1 MSHPRS
7 DSAPA
12 ASTGPLMLFLGL
24 AALAFVLAQ
33 TAIVPGLSTL
43 ATSLNTTTDNVAWI
57 TTGYLVASAI
67 LTPVIGRLGDMFGKG
82 NMLLIVLIIFFL
94 GSVGAALAGNV
105 WMLVAARIVQGVG
118 GGIIPLCFGIIG
130 DIFPAERRASAL
142 GIISAISGIGAGIG
156 LLVGGLLIDNL
167 SWEWVFWMGA
177 ALAAIAAVGAFTVRD
192 AGTKTP
198 GRIDFVGIGLL
209 AVGLTA
215 PLIALSRGQAWGWA
229 SLNTLGLAAAGLAVL
244 VAFVFY
250 ELHVDDPL
258 VDMRII
264 GGPTVL
270 MINIATLLMGAGMFG
285 IFMLIPQIAQTPKA
299 FDYGFGLNATQAGL
313 LLLPGS
319 LFMLVAGAT
328 SNRLSVR
335 FGART
340 PLTVGSFLTALGLV
354 LLALKHDTVLIV
366 ALFVIVSFIGIGF
379 AMASLPSLIM
389 GSVPESAR
397 GQANGVNVLMRT
409 VGSSIGSQA
418 VGTLLAGS
426 VTAATLVPTDA
437 AFATSF
443 WIGAGAAMA
452 AAVVGSLIPLKAAP
466 KPILVHTV
474 SATQEVT
481 SA

>member
-1 MSHPRS
+1 
-7 DSAPA
+7 
-12 ASTGPLMLFLGL
+12 MLFLGL

-67 LTPVIGRLGDMFGKG
+67 LTPVVGRLGDMFGKG
-82 NMLLIVLIIFFL
+82 QMLLIVLVIFFF
-94 GSVGAALAGNV
+94 GSVGAALAGNIWV
-105 WMLVAARIVQGVG
+105 LVAARIVQGVG

-142 GIISAISGIGAGIG
+142 GIISAISGIGAGVG
-156 LLVGGLLIDNL
+156 LLIGGLLIDNF

-177 ALAAIAAVGAFTVRD
+177 VLAAIAAVGAFTARH

-198 GRIDFVGIGLL
+198 GKIDFIGILLL
-209 AVGLTA
+209 AIGLTA
-215 PLIALSRGQAWGWA
+215 PLVALSRGQSWGWT
-229 SLNTLGLAAAGLAVL
+229 SMSTLGLAAFGLAVL

-250 ELHVDDPL
+250 ELRADDPL

-264 GGPTVL
+264 GRPTVL

-319 LFMLVAGAT
+319 FFMLIAGAT
-328 SNRLSVR
+328 SNRLSDR
-335 FGART
+335 FGARA
-340 PLTVGSFLTALGLV
+340 PLTIGSFLTALGLV
-354 LLALKHDTVLIV
+354 LLALKHDSVPVV
-366 ALFVIVSFIGIGF
+366 AVFVIISFIGIGF
-379 AMASLPSLIM
+379 AMASLPSMIM
-389 GSVPESAR
+389 SSVPESAR
-397 GQANGVNVLMRT
+397 GQANGVNVLMRS

-426 VTAATLVPTDA
+426 VTAAALVPTDT
-437 AFATSF
+437 AFVTSF

-452 AAVVGSLIPLKAAP
+452 AAVVGTLIPLKTTP
-466 KPILVHTV
+466 QPEVVHNV
-474 SATQEVT
+474 IATQET
-481 SA
+481 TNA